1 MPEIRLHG
9 REEEQRHIAGF
20 LDRAEPDV
28 PGILVVGGQTGIGKT
43 RLLSEAARH
52 ARQRGLAVHHPRA
65 ADLRAVLAYRPH
77 TPGDRSLLVLDDVEA
92 LTAGELQTLLRTV
105 RQDPVPSPTLLLA
118 RAATA
123 QATPCA
129 TVGARVDL
137 LELSPLTGGAVHD
150 LVRDLIG
157 VPPKAGLLDVVNCAH
172 GNPRL
177 IVELVAGLV
186 EEGRIGPG
194 GELIRLTP
202 RQLPARVRAAV
213 DEHLRQLS
221 KESVQLLRV
230 GTILGRTFP
239 LSQAAAMLGAGTAA
253 LLPALDETVAAGLLT
268 FADDGVSFQQPLV
281 WRAVYESIPATVR
294 AALHQEA
301 QRCAARPGAPAH
313 DPAELGL
320 AELGRRE
327 SARERERGGT
337 VAPGGAGTTGAIRTL
352 LRTGHTESAVLLA
365 RSALNRRLPAQEDLV
380 LRGLMA
386 DFVLAG
392 GHAGAAFAVDGGGG
406 QASAV
411 DRAGGQVDAAD
422 RADGQADVVDRADAH
437 AGATNQAG
445 GHAGAAFAVGRRAPA
460 VGSVPLADAWADAVI
475 DQLAGA
481 GPEAARTAAVVLSGL
496 EWAEGRTAE
505 AVRWGRRAVEQP
517 LPPVPPAGGPYPR
530 LALAAKLAA
539 LGDLEEAEG
548 LLDQVSAESDDA
560 VHRLAADLVRAAAR
574 LRAGDLDAARRR
586 ARDVRSAA
594 SDSGLPG
601 LAAWAS
607 ATLCRAELL
616 AGDTGSAAGHL
627 ADCRENGAALEA
639 VPYLALR
646 CHWLDVLLHA
656 ARGEVREAAGLLAAA
671 PVPLPSSRPLLLAE
685 PGAAAWFVRFS
696 RRAADPALAD
706 TALRTVERLAAD
718 NPDAPDIRLA
728 AVHAR
733 SLYECD
739 PEGIARVAAEHRDA
753 WTRAC
758 AAEDLTALLDERQV
772 APEAQPHPRPQS
784 PRHGTWTTRDH
795 VGRMT
800 LVDAAAHQRQPAPPP
815 TTEALTDM
823 EHTIAGFVAR
833 GLTNRQVAQRVH
845 LSPHTVNYYL
855 RRIYTKLGIHS
866 RVALARYVHDH
877 GLETG
882 GALRSR

>member
-1 MPEIRLHG
+1 MPEVRLHG
-9 REEEQRHIAGF
+9 RDEEQRRIAGL
-20 LDRAEPDV
+20 LDLAEHDV
-28 PGILVVGGQTGIGKT
+28 PRVLVVSGQTGVGKT

-52 ARQRGLAVHHPRA
+52 ARRRGLTVRHPRT
-65 ADLRAVLAYRPH
+65 ADLRALMAAGPGHRPRSS
-77 TPGDRSLLVLDDVEA
+77 GDRELLVLDDVAA
-92 LTAGELQTLLRTV
+92 LTAGELRTLLHTL
-105 RQDPVPSPTLLLA
+105 RQDPAPSPTLLLA

-123 QATPCA
+123 QVTPCPA
-129 TVGARVDL
+129 AEARVDL
-137 LELSPLTGGAVHD
+137 LELSPLTGGAVHG

-157 VPPKAGLLDVVNCAH
+157 VPPQAGLLDVVNCAQ

-177 IVELVAGLV
+177 IVELVAGLA

-202 RQLPARVRAAV
+202 RQLPARVRVAV

-239 LSQAAAMLGAGTAA
+239 LSQAAAMLGTGTAA

-281 WRAVYESIPATVR
+281 WRSVYESIPATVR

-301 QRCAARPGAPAH
+301 RRCAARPGVPV
-313 DPAELGL
+313 DDL

-327 SARERERGGT
+327 GTRERERERDGT

-352 LRTGHTESAVLLA
+352 LRTGHTESVVLLV
-365 RSALNRRLPAQEDLV
+365 RSALSRRLPAAEKLV
-380 LRGLMA
+380 LRCLMA

-392 GHAGAAFAVDGGGG
+392 GLAGAAFA
-406 QASAV
+406 
-411 DRAGGQVDAAD
+411 AD
-422 RADGQADVVDRADAH
+422 RTGP
-437 AGATNQAG
+437 
-445 GHAGAAFAVGRRAPA
+445 AA
-460 VGSVPLADAWADAVI
+460 GSVPLADAWADAVI

-505 AVRWGRRAVEQP
+505 AVRWGRRAVDQP
-517 LPPVPPAGGPYPR
+517 LPPVPPAGGAYPR
-530 LALAAKLAA
+530 LALAAKLVA
-539 LGDLEEAEG
+539 LGDLDAAEE
-548 LLDQVSAESDDA
+548 LLGQVPTEEQDLVFGSS
-560 VHRLAADLVRAAAR
+560 AADLVRTAAH
-574 LRAGDLDAARRR
+574 LRTGDVDAARRR
-586 ARDVRSAA
+586 ARGVRSAA
-594 SDSGLPG
+594 SDGGLPG

-607 ATLCRAELL
+607 AALCRAELL

-627 ADCRENGAALEA
+627 ADCREDRAALEA
-639 VPYLALR
+639 WPGLALR
-646 CHWLDVLLHA
+646 CHWLDVLLHG
-656 ARGEVREAAGLLAAA
+656 ARNEVRETAGLLAAA

-696 RRAADPALAD
+696 RRAEDPALAD
-706 TALRTVERLAAD
+706 TALRTVEKLAAD
-718 NPDAPDIRLA
+718 NPDAPAVQLA
-728 AVHAR
+728 ALHAR

-739 PEGIARVAAEHRDA
+739 PDGIARVAAEHRDA

-758 AAEDLTALLDERQV
+758 AAEDLRALLDERRV
-772 APEAQPHPRPQS
+772 PADTVPQPP
-784 PRHGTWTTRDH
+784 PRHGRWTTRDH

-800 LVDAAAHQRQPAPPP
+800 LVDAASHQRQPAAPC
-815 TTEALTDM
+815 TAQALTDM
-823 EHTIAGFVAR
+823 EHTIAGLVAR

-845 LSPHTVNYYL
+845 LSPHTVNYHL
-855 RRIYTKLGIHS
+855 RRIYGKLNIRS
-866 RVALARYVHDH
+866 RVALARYIHDH
-877 GLETG
+877 TLEPG
-882 GALRSR
+882 AALRGR

>member
-1 MPEIRLHG
+1 MPEVRLHG

-28 PGILVVGGQTGIGKT
+28 PGILVVSGQTGIGKT
-43 RLLSEAARH
+43 RLLSEAAPL
-52 ARQRGLAVHHPRA
+52 ARRRGWAVHHPRS
-65 ADLRAVLAYRPH
+65 ADLRSVLAHRPH
-77 TPGDRSLLVLDDVEA
+77 SPGDRTLLVLDDVEA
-92 LTAGELQTLLRTV
+92 LTASELQTLLRTV
-105 RQDPVPSPTLLLA
+105 GQDPAPSPTLLLA

-123 QATPCA
+123 QTTPSGA
-129 TVGARVDL
+129 AGARVHT
-137 LELSPLTGGAVHD
+137 LELSPLTGGAIHG

-177 IVELVAGLV
+177 IVELVAGLA
-186 EEGRIGPG
+186 EEGRIGPE

-239 LSQAAAMLGAGTAA
+239 LSQTAAMLGTGTAA

-294 AALHQEA
+294 AALHQDA
-301 QRCAARPGAPAH
+301 QRYAARPGAPVHAAA
-313 DPAELGL
+313 DLGM

-327 SARERERGGT
+327 SAREQDAA
-337 VAPGGAGTTGAIRTL
+337 VAPGGAGTAGAIRTL
-352 LRTGHTESAVLLA
+352 LRTGHPESVVLLV
-365 RSALNRRLPAQEDLV
+365 RSALNRRLPASEELV
-380 LRGLMA
+380 LRGLMT

-392 GHAGAAFAVDGGGG
+392 GHADAAL
-406 QASAV
+406 
-411 DRAGGQVDAAD
+411 AAD
-422 RADGQADVVDRADAH
+422 RAGP
-437 AGATNQAG
+437 
-445 GHAGAAFAVGRRAPA
+445 AA
-460 VGSVPLADAWADAVI
+460 GSVPLADAWADTVI

-496 EWAEGRTAE
+496 EWAEGRTTE
-505 AVRWGRRAVEQP
+505 AVRWGRRAVDQP
-517 LPPVPPAGGPYPR
+517 LPPVPAAGGAYPR
-530 LALAAKLAA
+530 LALAAKLVA
-539 LGDLEEAEG
+539 LGETEEAEV
-548 LLDQVSAESDDA
+548 LLGQVSAESDDT
-560 VHRLAADLVRAAAR
+560 VHQPAADLVRAAAH
-574 LRAGDLDAARRR
+574 LRAGDLDTARRR
-586 ARDVRSAA
+586 ARDVQSAA

-607 ATLCRAELL
+607 ATLCRADLL
-616 AGDTGSAAGHL
+616 AGDTGSAARHL
-627 ADCRENGAALEA
+627 ARCRGHRAALEA
-639 VPYLALR
+639 VPYLTLR

-656 ARGEVREAAGLLAAA
+656 ARNEVREAAGLLAAA
-671 PVPLPSSRPLLLAE
+671 PVPLPSSRPLLLME

-696 RRAADPALAD
+696 RRVGDPSLAD
-706 TALRTVERLAAD
+706 TALKAVEKLAAD
-718 NPDAPDIRLA
+718 NPDAPDVRLT
-728 AVHAR
+728 AVYAR

-739 PEGIARVAAEHRDA
+739 PEGIARVAADHGDA
-753 WTRAC
+753 WARAR
-758 AAEDLTALLDERQV
+758 AAEDLTALLDERQA
-772 APEAQPHPRPQS
+772 APGDVPQVSSLQPGP
-784 PRHGTWTTRDH
+784 WTTRDH

-800 LVDAAAHQRQPAPPP
+800 LVDATPHQRQPVPAGDA
-815 TTEALTDM
+815 EALTHM
-823 EHTIAGFVAR
+823 EHTIADFVAR

-855 RRIYTKLGIHS
+855 RRIYGKLGIRS

-877 GLETG
+877 GLEPG
-882 GALRSR
+882 GALRSPRQGRA